1 VRSRKYAS
9 VEQFINDLDLMFA
22 NAQLY
27 YQDDP
32 YGEEFLDYLQFKKE
46 AHIIIQAEL
55 NKSDKEILLSTSSSS
70 DGILRYPLESLEIDG
85 YTYKIGNWVLMKN
98 PADPERPIVG
108 QIFRMWS
115 TEDGKK
121 YCNMCWYY
129 RPEQTCHAV
138 DRLFFMN
145 EVCKTGQYRDHLV
158 DDIIGPC
165 YVIFLTRYK
174 KGDLPEGVIPESAPW
189 FICEFR
195 YNENSHHFNRIRTWK
210 ACLPDEVRDDP
221 EQPLVPLPETRKLI
235 KYDSPI
241 KDMLPPNA
249 YQGMDIPDPIP
260 GTANSPPLSGSVF
273 IDAPLPNDD
282 LGQYISSQN
291 VVAVPEHDD
300 PKSTRHAYLFTPI
313 SQLKGGGGS
322 TNTVYATT
330 PALPHGTPS
339 HVPAKPISDTLGL
352 AASRIAASTG
362 SALGHPGSNNNNAN
376 VNNILPREAD
386 KPQFPGTYKLLHEQ
400 IQENQAK
407 KQQEQQLQQLQHQQ
421 HQQLFRKTTTPT
433 PTSIVPTGTTYHS
446 STSSYSNLIN
456 GGTLAYGLEDDDDSL
471 GELSDLVNKKRKVGP
486 NGETSEEILFYRAPP
501 IQLGGNRIV
510 TNSNLELGHSAS
522 YLAWKLNQEK

>member
-1 VRSRKYAS
+1 MEV
-9 VEQFINDLDLMFA
+9 
-22 NAQLY
+22 
-27 YQDDP
+27 
-32 YGEEFLDYLQFKKE
+32 G
-46 AHIIIQAEL
+46 
-55 NKSDKEILLSTSSSS
+55 
-70 DGILRYPLESLEIDG
+70 G

-115 TEDGKK
+115 TEDGKR

-158 DDIIGPC
+158 DDIVGPC
-165 YVIFLTRYK
+165 YVIFLTRYQ

-195 YNENSHHFNRIRTWK
+195 YNENSHLFNRIRTWK

-241 KDMLPPNA
+241 KDLLPPNS
-249 YQGMDIPDPIP
+249 YEGMSIPDPVP
-260 GTANSPPLSGSVF
+260 GTANSPPLSGSVY
-273 IDAPLPNDD
+273 IDSPLPNDD

-291 VVAVPEHDD
+291 VVAVPEHND
-300 PKSTRHAYLFTPI
+300 PKSNRLAYLFTPI

-339 HVPAKPISDTLGL
+339 HIPAKPISDTLGI
-352 AASRIAASTG
+352 AARIAASTA
-362 SALGHPGSNNNNAN
+362 SSLSHTTNSNNNNDSASS
-376 VNNILPREAD
+376 LLTREAE

-421 HQQLFRKTTTPT
+421 HQQLFRKTVTPA

-446 STSSYSNLIN
+446 STSSYSNLIE
-456 GGTLAYGLEDDDDSL
+456 GGTLAYGLEDDDNSL
-471 GELSDLVNKKRKVGP
+471 GSFGDLVNKKRKVGP
-486 NGETSEEILFYRAPP
+486 NGDISEEFLFYRAPP
-501 IQLGGNRIV
+501 VQLSGNRIV
-510 TNSNLELGHSAS
+510 TNSNIELGHSAS
-522 YLAWKLNQEK
+522 YLAWKMNQQK